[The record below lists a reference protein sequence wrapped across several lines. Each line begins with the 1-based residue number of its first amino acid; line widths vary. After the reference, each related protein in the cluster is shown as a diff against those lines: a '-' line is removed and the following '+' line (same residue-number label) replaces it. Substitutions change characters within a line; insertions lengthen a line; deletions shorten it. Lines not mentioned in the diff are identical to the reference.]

1 MKKLRTPTFRAAMSF
16 LASGAVLALSAA
28 PAAAAPPRPFYFPEA
43 CNYVP
48 APFDQ
53 LVCIS
58 QTGRYSQVATPSG
71 KTVTRAA
78 IATSTTVYTGPSK
91 TESVTA
97 WSDTTQQFSVLA
109 ASGDPALFQLRQVVR
124 GDNVLVRTSCMVNV
138 RFVITGTQIRQ
149 THTEASCQ

>member
-1 MKKLRTPTFRAAMSF
+1 VQNLRSPKFRVAMSF

-28 PAAAAPPRPFYFPEA
+28 PAEAATPRHFYFPEV
-43 CNYVP
+43 CNYVA

-58 QTGRYSQVATPSG
+58 QAGRYSQAATLGG
-71 KTVTRAA
+71 KTITRAA
-78 IATSTTVYTGPSK
+78 VATSTTVYQGPSK
-91 TESVTA
+91 NESVTA

-109 ASGDPALFQLRQVVR
+109 LSGMPALFQLRQVVR
-124 GDNVLVRTSCMVNV
+124 GENVLVRTSCMVNV
-138 RFVITGTQIRQ
+138 RFVIMGTAIRQ